1 MPRRQ
6 SGSDNPLRIAHFAED
21 GDTSGYFPALAKYHD
36 RARYLMSF
44 GTLKAMTPALEAFMR
59 EREIDCFSCGA
70 TGRLTYAAA
79 AVRLFRRLRSRPT
92 TIFHAHLFD
101 PSVVGLSVAKMA
113 AVPARILTRHY
124 SNYHT
129 RINRP
134 LHVQLDKWCTAAAHH
149 VIAVSNETAEHLIRV
164 ERAPA
169 AKVTAIHNGI
179 DLERVRISGPNARAR
194 LRSDLGLGDDAV
206 FLIAARL
213 HPEKGYEHL
222 FEAVRLLKNRADRP
236 FVLLVAGRGP
246 FLDHYQHLAASLQ
259 IGDRVRF
266 LGFRNDLPDLMVA
279 SDVFVLPSVAESFG
293 LVLAEALY
301 LGTPVV
307 ASRVGGIPEI
317 VDDGIDGC
325 LVPPGDSQALSRI
338 MEKFLHG
345 TIRLPGLGETAVAKV
360 RARFD
365 FQQML
370 RKYEAV
376 YERVLEARG

>member
-1 MPRRQ
+1 MRH
-6 SGSDNPLRIAHFAED
+6 LIHFTND
-21 GDTSGYFPALAKYHD
+21 CDTSGFFPALAKYHD
-36 RARYLMSF
+36 RRKYAMSF
-44 GTLKAMTPALEAFMR
+44 VTLMPMEPSLEAFMKAHD
-59 EREIDCFSCGA
+59 IPTFSCA
-70 TGRLTYAAA
+70 ARGRLSYPVAI
-79 AVRLFRRLRSRPT
+79 VRLVRLLRRLRCSILHT
-92 TIFHAHLFD
+92 HLFD
-101 PSVVGLSVAKMA
+101 ASIVGLA
-113 AVPARILTRHY
+113 AAQAGVPSRILTRHY

-149 VIAVSNETAEHLIRV
+149 VIAVSNETAEHLVRV
-164 ERAPA
+164 EGAPPE
-169 AKVTAIHNGI
+169 KVTAIHNGL
-179 DLERVRISGPNARAR
+179 DFERVKVSGPNARQR
-194 LRSDLGLGDDAV
+194 LRNELGLGDDFT
-206 FLIAARL
+206 FLIAGRL

-222 FEAVRLLKNRADRP
+222 FEAVRLLKGRANRR
-236 FVLLVAGRGP
+236 FSLLVAGRGP
-246 FLDHYQHLAASLQ
+246 LLEHYQQLAASLD

-279 SDVFVLPSVAESFG
+279 SDLFVLPSVAESFG

-301 LGTPVV
+301 LGKPVL

-325 LVPPGDSQALSRI
+325 LVPPGDAQALSGI

-345 TIRLPGLGETAVAKV
+345 TVQLPGVGEAAVAKV

-376 YERVLEARG
+376 YERVLDAGL

>member
-1 MPRRQ
+1 MQRGADRRI
-6 SGSDNPLRIAHFAED
+6 RIAHFAED

-36 RARYLMSF
+36 RARYAMSF
-44 GTLKAMTPALEAFMR
+44 GALKVMTPALEAFMR
-59 EREIDCFSCGA
+59 AQGVESFSCGA
-70 TGRLTYAAA
+70 TGRITYGAAA
-79 AVRLFRRLRSRPT
+79 IRLLRYLGSRPT
-92 TIFHAHLFD
+92 TLFHTHLFD
-101 PSVVGLSVAKMA
+101 SSVVGLAVARLA
-113 AVPARILTRHY
+113 GVPARILTRHY

-149 VIAVSNETAEHLIRV
+149 VIAVSNETAEHLVRV
-164 ERAPA
+164 EGAPA
-169 AKVTAIHNGI
+169 EKVTAIHNGL
-179 DLERVRISGPNARAR
+179 DFERVKVSGPDARGR
-194 LRSDLGLGDDAV
+194 LRRELGLGDAFT
-206 FLIAARL
+206 FLIAGRL

-222 FEAVRLLKNRADRP
+222 FEAVELLKGRTERS

-246 FLDHYQHLAASLQ
+246 LLEHYQRLAAGLD

-279 SDVFVLPSVAESFG
+279 SDLFVLPSVAESFG

-301 LGTPVV
+301 LGKPVV
-307 ASRVGGIPEI
+307 ATRVGGIPEI

-325 LVPPGDSQALSRI
+325 LIPPGDAQALSEI
-338 MEKFLHG
+338 MERFLHG
-345 TIRLPGLGETAVAKV
+345 TVQLPGQGEAAVAKV

-376 YERVLEARG
+376 YERVLDARR

>member
-1 MPRRQ
+1 MVIAQQRR
-6 SGSDNPLRIAHFAED
+6 LLHFAED

-36 RARYLMSF
+36 RAKYDMSF
-44 GTLKAMTPALEAFMR
+44 GTLKAMAPALETFMR
-59 EREIDCFSCGA
+59 SQGVECFSCGA

-79 AVRLFRRLRSRPT
+79 TVRLLRRLRRHPS
-92 TIFHAHLFD
+92 TIFHTHLFD
-101 PSVVGLSVAKMA
+101 PSVVGLA
-113 AVPARILTRHY
+113 AARIVGIPARIITRHY

-134 LHVQLDKWCTAAAHH
+134 LHVQLDMWCTAAAHH
-149 VIAVSNETAEHLIRV
+149 VIAVSNETAEHLVRV
-164 ERAPA
+164 EGAPA
-169 AKVTAIHNGI
+169 EKVTAIHNGI
-179 DLERVRISGPNARAR
+179 DFERVKVSGPDARQR
-194 LRSDLGLGDDAV
+194 LRCELGLGDAFA
-206 FLIAARL
+206 FLIAGRL

-222 FEAVRLLKNRADRP
+222 FEALRLLKARAERP

-246 FLDHYQHLAASLQ
+246 LLEHYQRLAASLGIQ
-259 IGDRVRF
+259 DRVRF

-279 SDVFVLPSVAESFG
+279 SDAFVLPSVAESFG

-301 LGTPVV
+301 LGKPVI

-317 VDDGIDGC
+317 VDDGVDGL
-325 LVPPGDSQALSRI
+325 LVPPGDAQALSEV
-338 MEKFLHG
+338 MEKFLRG
-345 TIRLPGLGETAVAKV
+345 SVLLPGQGKAAVAKV

-376 YERVLEARG
+376 YERVLAARR

>member
-1 MPRRQ
+1 MTSLQRP
-6 SGSDNPLRIAHFAED
+6 PLSVEHFAED

-36 RARYLMSF
+36 RARYAMSF
-44 GTLKAMTPALEAFMR
+44 ATLRAMTPALRDFMR
-59 EREIDCFSCGA
+59 EQGVNSFSCGA
-70 TGRLTYAAA
+70 TGRLTHVAAA
-79 AVRLFRRLRSRPT
+79 IRLLRHLRSRPT
-92 TIFHAHLFD
+92 TILHTHLFG
-101 PSVVGLSVAKMA
+101 PSVVGLA
-113 AVPARILTRHY
+113 AARIAGVPARILTRHY

-134 LHVQLDKWCTAAAHH
+134 LHVQLDKFCTSAAHH
-149 VIAVSNETAEHLIRV
+149 VIAVSNETAEHLVRV
-164 ERAPA
+164 EGAPPQ
-169 AKVTAIHNGI
+169 KVTAIHNGI
-179 DLERVRISGPNARAR
+179 DFDRVKVSGPDARQR
-194 LRSDLGLGDDAV
+194 LRIELKLGDDFT
-206 FLIAARL
+206 FLIAGRL

-222 FEAVRLLKNRADRP
+222 FEAIRLLKDRADRP

-246 FLDHYQHLAASLQ
+246 LLEHYERLVAGLG
-259 IGDRVRF
+259 IGDHVRF

-279 SDVFVLPSVAESFG
+279 GDLFVLPSVAESFG

-325 LVPPGDSQALSRI
+325 LVPPGDARALSEI
-338 MEKFLHG
+338 MEKFLRG
-345 TIRLPGLGETAVAKV
+345 SVRLPGMGQTAVAKV

-376 YERVLEARG
+376 YERVLDAPR